1 MKIFCYMLQS
11 LFLDL
16 SPLIP
21 WLPEWRV
28 STLPPRCPC
37 RWPAAPPHGTWPRP
51 SRRTRLPLVPTGGR
65 TSACTRCPTCTV
77 LYCTVLYCTVL
88 YCTVRGVLHVVLRPR
103 LLHHGRPRQRAQ
115 PRAQPQT
122 EAAPAPWPLCSSHG
136 GREHNFKKTL
146 CSIHEDFTLTI

>member
-88 YCTVRGVLHVVLRPR
+88 YEVSYMWYSGLACCTTVVLGSALSLVPSLRQKQHPHPD
-103 LLHHGRPRQRAQ
+103 LSVPVMEVENTTSIKLCVLFMKILH
-115 PRAQPQT
+115 
-122 EAAPAPWPLCSSHG
+122 
-136 GREHNFKKTL
+136 
-146 CSIHEDFTLTI
+146 